1 MQRRTMSSWTLGAG
15 FVAAGLVAVTTAQAP
30 AGGQGAGAP
39 GAPAAAGAQTPGQA
53 APGGR
58 GARGGGAGGGGRGMA
73 PSALRAVP
81 AEATAAKY
89 KDPSWKAP
97 RKPWGDAD
105 IEGEFS
111 SDDMRGIPTSRPA
124 AQGNRESLTPEEF
137 AQRASS
143 DEANKFSSVN
153 TETFLR
159 NEYGVRTFG
168 YTSFIIDPPNGQ
180 QPAVTQAEQAR
191 RKTQPQTGT
200 FSNVVLE
207 TFDNFSLYDRC
218 ISRGVPGSITPV
230 LYGNGFRI
238 VQSPTEVVLTYEM
251 IHESRVIPLDKR
263 PHLSAA
269 HTLWAGDARGHFEG
283 DTFVVETSNFNG
295 RTGGSQKLKLTEW
308 FTRVDPEMIEYKY
321 RIDDPEVYVA
331 PFTMRMML
339 TTQPNYI
346 VMEYSCH
353 EGNSAVS
360 MGLKGERAYEKSVE
374 EAKAKGLPIPPRE
387 PRNMDVYTGGRG
399 GPAPREIGFK

>member
-1 MQRRTMSSWTLGAG
+1 MRHLASALLVLA
-15 FVAAGLVAVTTAQAP
+15 VVAVAIAPSTAQGP
-30 AGGQGAGAP
+30 P
-39 GAPAAAGAQTPGQA
+39 
-53 APGGR
+53 PGGR
-58 GARGGGAGGGGRGMA
+58 GSAAVPGGGQAPGGAGGGGGRGRGMT
-73 PSALRAVP
+73 PSAVRAVP
-81 AEATAAKY
+81 AETTAAKY
-89 KDPSWKAP
+89 KDPNWRAP
-97 RKPWGDAD
+97 RKPWGHPD

-124 AQGNRESLTPEEF
+124 AQASRESLTPEEF
-137 AQRASS
+137 AQRASG

-168 YTSFIIDPPNGQ
+168 YTSFIVDPPNGQ
-180 QPAVTQAEQAR
+180 QPALTQAEQAR
-191 RKTQPQTGT
+191 RKAQPQTGT

-251 IHESRVIPLDKR
+251 IHETRVIPLDNR
-263 PHLSAA
+263 PHIAPA
-269 HTLWAGDARGHFEG
+269 HKLWAGDGRGRFEG
-283 DTFVVETSNFNG
+283 DSLVVETTNFNA
-295 RTGGSQKLKLTEW
+295 RTGGSEKLKLTEW
-308 FTRVDPEMIEYKY
+308 FTRVDPDMIEYKY
-321 RIDDPEVYVA
+321 RIDDADVYVA

-346 VMEYSCH
+346 VMEYPLPR
-353 EGNSAVS
+353 GQLG
-360 MGLKGERAYEKSVE
+360 GL
-374 EAKAKGLPIPPRE
+374 
-387 PRNMDVYTGGRG
+387 D
-399 GPAPREIGFK
+399 GPQG